1 MQVLINCNA
10 QGVPYAPAPPL
21 HTILGSYGEMPEYY
35 RAFQCLVQN
44 RTGKNLPTR
53 EAKCDTSFEL
63 TCFASCIPLL
73 AFPLHLLY

>member
-1 MQVLINCNA
+1 
-10 QGVPYAPAPPL
+10 
-21 HTILGSYGEMPEYY
+21 MPEYY